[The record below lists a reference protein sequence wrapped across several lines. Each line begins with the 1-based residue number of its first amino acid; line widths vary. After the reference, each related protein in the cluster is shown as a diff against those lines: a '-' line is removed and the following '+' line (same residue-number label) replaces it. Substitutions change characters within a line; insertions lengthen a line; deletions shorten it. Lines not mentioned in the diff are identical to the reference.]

1 MNREEKTMKNEKTAR
16 QTLTTLLIKWWQFFT
31 FAHA

>member
-1 MNREEKTMKNEKTAR
+1 MIREEKTMTNEKMAR
-16 QTLTTLLIKWWQFFT
+16 QTLASRLIKWWQFFT